1 MKNFCAKDGK
11 ILVTG
16 FVHFLYGKSQKPRA
30 VYVRPKC
37 NDRRRWEVVSGF
49 GFFPGEGFFNP
60 GASGAADAPMLQP
73 AVMRESA
80 RALLATHSDLP
91 IGREEQRK
99 AQEAIDIAN
108 TWIEE
113 RTQFPAT
120 VSNADVAWSRKD
132 WIDQSITGW
141 QKLVDPL
148 AEGMVEALSKVM
160 KEMGPEA
167 NFLPIMRGFMGQ
179 LIATQLGQSIGTL
192 SISLTASQ
200 DAAIPL
206 FEKSGAHLIP
216 QNIALWGQGL
226 EIPEQEIAIYIALRE
241 VAAQRLFS
249 HTPWLAAHM
258 RQLIQSYG
266 VGITVDIEA
275 IQSQAESAMNSG
287 ELDIN
292 NPESITMAINQG
304 MFQPEESATQSAALA
319 KLEMI
324 LALIEGWIDHV
335 THLAATDRLPSLAS
349 LQESY
354 RRSRIESAPSQ
365 QLFAMLLG
373 LQISPRL
380 TRECS
385 NFWTEVY
392 QISGAENGGV
402 ALRDYRWE
410 DPALLPSSSD
420 IADPAAFLASTTVP
434 DDLSGLI

>member
-1 MKNFCAKDGK
+1 M
-11 ILVTG
+11 
-16 FVHFLYGKSQKPRA
+16 
-30 VYVRPKC
+30 
-37 NDRRRWEVVSGF
+37 SGF
-49 GFFPGEGFFNP
+49 GFFPNDGFFNA
-60 GASGAADAPMLQP
+60 GTTGGADAPMLQP
-73 AVMRESA
+73 AVMRAAA
-80 RALLATHSDLP
+80 RKFLATHNDLP
-91 IGREEQRK
+91 VGREDQRK

-120 VSNADVAWSRKD
+120 VTNADVAWTRKE
-132 WIDQSITGW
+132 WIDQSVNGW
-141 QKLVDPL
+141 QKLVEPL
-148 AEGMVEALSKVM
+148 AEGMVEALGKVLQ
-160 KEMGPEA
+160 EMGPEA

-192 SISLTASQ
+192 AISLTGSQ

-216 QNIALWGQGL
+216 QNIAIWGEGL

-241 VAAQRLFS
+241 VAAQRLFA
-249 HTPWLAAHM
+249 HTPWLSAHI
-258 RQLIQSYG
+258 RELVQGYG
-266 VGITVDIEA
+266 KGITVDIEA

-292 NPESITMAINQG
+292 NPDSISMAINQG
-304 MFQPEESATQSAALA
+304 MFQPEQSPAQSAALA

-324 LALIEGWIDHV
+324 FALIEGWIDHV
-335 THLAATDRLPSLAS
+335 AYLAAADRLPSLAA

-354 RRSRIESAPSQ
+354 RRSRIESAPTQ

-380 TRECS
+380 ARECS
-385 NFWTEVY
+385 HFWNEIY
-392 QISGAENGGV
+392 AISGAENGGT
-402 ALRDYRWE
+402 AIRDHRWE
-410 DPALLPSSSD
+410 DAALLPTAAD
-420 IADPAAFLASTTVP
+420 IGDPAAFLASTTVP